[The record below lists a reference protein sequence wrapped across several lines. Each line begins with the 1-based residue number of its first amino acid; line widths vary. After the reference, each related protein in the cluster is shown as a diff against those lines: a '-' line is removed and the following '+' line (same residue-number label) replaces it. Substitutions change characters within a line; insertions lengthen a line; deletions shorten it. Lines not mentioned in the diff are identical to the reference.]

1 MKRYKWD
8 KFKVEQKK
16 YSEKLKEAGIK
27 GDFLNRLSI
36 EGDENEK
43 KFTDDGIDWHEFVI
57 VQTID
62 LDEFMGPKKTGFQ
75 DLNT

>member
-1 MKRYKWD
+1 MD
-8 KFKVEQKK
+8 
-16 YSEKLKEAGIK
+16 
-27 GDFLNRLSI
+27 RLAI

-43 KFTDDGIDWHEFVI
+43 KFTDDGIDWHEFVV

-75 DLNT
+75 DLYA